1 VKRLPWRTILV
12 SVAVSLMLAGVAPL
26 VYLSWWGA
34 VHKLEALS
42 VPLPLQRGKYTS
54 PVFTT
59 DLDDEYQIEVYFLPW
74 NRTPLDLDWKI
85 VDDRGAVLESG
96 TYRDQQVGGNTVVLG
111 HYRPQRRSPQRV
123 IVNMHSDA
131 VQAASPDLKLH
142 IGLPERGL
150 EQAYGLAAAI
160 GWALLIAGSGAI
172 MLLILLIQRVLRSD
186 TPPPIRSTQTD
197 PRPGSGT

>member
-1 VKRLPWRTILV
+1 MTRWPWRTILV
-12 SVAVSLMLAGVAPL
+12 SVGVSLMLVGVAPL

-54 PVFTT
+54 PFFTT
-59 DLDDEYQIEVYFLPW
+59 DLDDEYQIDIYFLPW

-96 TYRDQQVGGNTVVLG
+96 TYRDQQTGGNAVVLG
-111 HYRPQRRSPQRV
+111 HYRPQSKSRQRV

-131 VQAASPDLKLH
+131 VQAARPDLNLH

-150 EQAYGLAAAI
+150 EQAYGLTAAI
-160 GWALLIAGSGAI
+160 RWALLIAGAGA
-172 MLLILLIQRVLRSD
+172 MTLLLLLIERGLRSD
-186 TPPPIRSTQTD
+186 TPSADPLPPS
-197 PRPGSGT
+197 